1 MLQIL
6 NTRSITIRDRPFNIQ
21 GGGLEN
27 FSATNILFSPVR
39 ETNNFFSSSTKDK
52 QFFFRGLWGRESS
65 QKCWWPGGGGLELA
79 TNFFCLDRKQTIFF
93 HKVRRQTIYFHK
105 FRRQTIYFQNS
116 LDPPLNIKWS
126 VPYWVNNMLKYTSDI
141 FLSFFLSIVG

>member
-39 ETNNFFSSSTKDK
+39 ETNNFFHPQPKTNNFFSEVSGVEKALKNVDDRGVGGWSSQQIFFAWTESK
-52 QFFFRGLWGRESS
+52 QFFFIRFADK
-65 QKCWWPGGGGLELA
+65 QFIF
-79 TNFFCLDRKQTIFF
+79 TNFADKQFIF
-93 HKVRRQTIYFHK
+93 KI
-105 FRRQTIYFQNS
+105 
-116 LDPPLNIKWS
+116 L
-126 VPYWVNNMLKYTSDI
+126 
-141 FLSFFLSIVG
+141 